1 MTKTIA
7 PRALHD
13 LIAAG
18 AAEYAVVDVRGE
30 RAFSDGHLMHAISVP
45 LGRLEVM
52 IGDLVP
58 RLGTTVVLTDSGQD
72 EGYAAKAAARLE
84 ALGYSDV
91 AILEGGTKG
100 WGAAGYEVYGGF
112 NVPSKAFGEFV
123 EHHFGTPSVSAEEL
137 KAMMDGG
144 EKMIVVDSRPMDE
157 YNVMNIPSASCCPGG
172 ELVYRIQ
179 DLAPDPDTTI
189 VVNCAGRT
197 RSIIGAQSLINA
209 GVENK
214 VVALRNGTMG
224 WHLSGFQLEHG
235 NEKLAGLSLSA
246 AAVAK
251 ARARASNVAKRFNV
265 AEVPL
270 ADAQK
275 WLADETRTTF
285 LLDVRHPFEYEAGH
299 MAGSISA
306 PGGQLVQATDRYA
319 GVRGARLV
327 LVDDGNLVRA
337 TMAAHWLTQMHWDVY
352 VLAGGLPETG
362 LLTGKRPLAPLGA
375 PDVTMLDAAAVKA
388 KLDLGWIAVDVAT
401 SRDYRLGHI
410 PGAWWTTRARLDTA
424 IAKLPSA
431 PGYIATSE
439 DGVVARYAA
448 AELAALTGKPAA
460 ALAGGTPAWTA
471 AGNVLETGETNHAD
485 EPDDVWLKPYERKGV
500 VEDFMKEYLTWEID
514 LIKQVERDD
523 LVSFRAF

>member
-1 MTKTIA
+1 MPKTCS
-7 PRALHD
+7 PKALHD
-13 LIAAG
+13 LIAAADG
-18 AAEYAVVDVRGE
+18 EYAVVDVRGE

-52 IGDLVP
+52 IGDLAP
-58 RLGTTVVLTDSGQD
+58 RLTTPIYLTDGS
-72 EGYAAKAAARLE
+72 EGFAEKAATRLE
-84 ALGYSDV
+84 AVGYTDV
-91 AILEGGTKG
+91 NILEGGTKG
-100 WGAAGYEVYGGF
+100 WGDAEYEVYGGF

-144 EKMIVVDSRPMDE
+144 EKMVIVDSRPMDE

-172 ELVYRIQ
+172 ELVYRAHE
-179 DLAPDPDTTI
+179 LAPDADTTI

-209 GVENK
+209 GIENK
-214 VVALRNGTMG
+214 VVALQNGTMG

-235 NEKLAGLSLSA
+235 NAKLAGMELSDA
-246 AAVAK
+246 AIAK
-251 ARARASNVAKRFNV
+251 AKTRAADVARRFQV
-265 AEVPL
+265 TEVDG
-270 ADAQK
+270 ATFDG
-275 WLADETRTTF
+275 WMGDSDRTTF
-285 LLDVRHPFEYEAGH
+285 LLDVRHPHEYEAGH
-299 MAGSISA
+299 LPGSISA

-352 VLAGGLPETG
+352 VLAGGLPDTG
-362 LLTGKRPLAPLGA
+362 LEAGKRPLQPLGM
-375 PDVTMLDAAAVKA
+375 PTVSTVSVEDAKA
-388 KLDLGWIAVDVAT
+388 KLAAGWVTVDVAT

-410 PGAWWTTRARLDTA
+410 PDAWWTTRARLDA
-424 IAKLPSA
+424 AAGKLPEA
-431 PGYIATSE
+431 AGYLATSE
-439 DGVVARYAA
+439 DGVVAAYAA
-448 AELAALTGKPAA
+448 SELAALTGKPTA
-460 ALAGGTPAWTA
+460 ALDRGTAAWKAAGGAMQD
-471 AGNVLETGETNHAD
+471 GETHHAD
-485 EPDDVWLKPYERKGV
+485 EADDVWLKPYERKGV